1 MKKIYKLYIG
11 ILLSIVTVSCV
22 DTLDADKY
30 FRDRKTME
38 DIFADKDSTEAWLAH
53 AYSYLAGENM
63 EVSTKEN
70 ILWCFADDIYF
81 GSGDDYKNSKPV
93 RMMRT
98 GVTLGE
104 PVIRESGKRLFSYN
118 TLI

>member
-38 DIFADKDSTEAWLAH
+38 DVFADKDSTEAWLAH
-53 AYSYLAGENM
+53 AYSYLAGDNM
-63 EVSTKEN
+63 EVST
-70 ILWCFADDIYF
+70 
-81 GSGDDYKNSKPV
+81 NSKPV

-104 PVIRESGKRLFSYN
+104 PVISESGKRLLSYN